1 MAVSSYRVQNDYTPF
16 TSLKPYEL
24 PVNEIFKSLVA
35 NTQYWQ
41 QGAMRVKS
49 AYDNALGLDLS
60 LEENKER
67 SKEYFKK
74 VDEQM
79 KKLSGSDLANV
90 DVQNQALKLFN
101 PLLED
106 KYILQD
112 HQNTSL
118 YKKALSDYQS
128 DPNKNQANL
137 DYATDWYNDWT
148 KDPDANNKSKDYVS
162 KAKSYIKYYDYAKE
176 FKDIV
181 KDCHSSQTSDS
192 GPMTDKKN
200 QPIGY
205 LYQTNTKSLDK
216 SKLEACLSSSLSSQA
231 LQQISIE
238 GYSKWKRQDG
248 SRDLAALGRDY
259 LNQGVDLELASKI
272 SSLKGVKKGYEAL
285 KDGNDYSDLIK
296 SYDNQIRSYESQL
309 ESYNTK
315 KSKIEEGDMSFID
328 KNYDV
333 LSGQTFSNSL
343 LSRFANSH
351 SWSETTKHVSSD
363 ATFIAMAAN
372 KQKELDRRSEE
383 NRFLLTQNYNYA
395 KLNQEKDIAL
405 LKEGLATYDADT
417 GKIVPMTNANNP
429 NDILNYVTDEKL
441 AVDNSFAKV
450 EADITSRESRVSSL
464 YKTLNDY
471 IKTQFKV
478 GNDSYDP
485 SNFDSKQRVD
495 LEEAIDGQGNDEE
508 EIVNFINIISGN
520 KESNPTLFNMIN
532 DLKKATESYNTAV
545 QLKNSILGENKIKVV
560 KSNWLGLNDENTI
573 YSIKRK
579 MRMDEIDPT
588 NMSNDEILT
597 KYGDKYGLRFNE
609 YYDENGKKVDKG
621 EIDKLFQST
630 INVQDQVLRLA
641 GSKDFIPSQLKIAQL
656 VGIDPKSSDELSL
669 ITPIRRYLDGTL
681 EVRIDKS
688 EKKDVYGGK
697 SGKDLEKVLG
707 KQYPQST
714 YGEKG
719 SYTFKIPGFYSAISK
734 IDIDFKQDIVNLNT
748 ILKNNKAGYE
758 HIVTGVNGKDYKISA
773 NFNNGAIYNYN
784 LKRSV
789 TAEEKAKKGL
799 TEMWENVKL
808 DFASSQSLEEI
819 YTRIKRGSR

>member
-128 DPNKNQANL
+128 DPNKNQDNL

-205 LYQTNTKSLDK
+205 LYQINRKYLDK
-216 SKLEACLSSSLSSQA
+216 SMLEACLRSSLSSQA
-231 LQQISIE
+231 LQQMSIE

-333 LSGQTFSNSL
+333 LSGQVFSNSL

-363 ATFIAMAAN
+363 ATVIAMAAN
-372 KQKELDRRSEE
+372 RQKELDRRSEE
-383 NRFLLTQNYNYA
+383 KYNYA

-405 LKEGLATYDADT
+405 LQEGLATYDANT
-417 GKIVPMTNANNP
+417 GKIVPITNAINP

-450 EADITSRESRVSSL
+450 EADIANRETKVSSL

-485 SNFDSKQRVD
+485 SNFDSKQRFD
-495 LEEAIDGQGNDEE
+495 LEDAIDGQGNDEE

-520 KESNPTLFNMIN
+520 KESYPTLFNMIN

-545 QLKNSILGENKIKVV
+545 QLKNSILGENKI
-560 KSNWLGLNDENTI
+560 T
-573 YSIKRK
+573 
-579 MRMDEIDPT
+579 
-588 NMSNDEILT
+588 
-597 KYGDKYGLRFNE
+597 
-609 YYDENGKKVDKG
+609 KKVIPARTTDGIALGVIPSASVVYYNDKG
-621 EIDKLFQST
+621 KEVSISEIDKLFQST

-656 VGIDPKSSDELSL
+656 VGIDPKSPDELSL

-681 EVRIDKS
+681 EVRINKS
-688 EKKDVYGGK
+688 EKKDVYGGR

-719 SYTFKIPGFYSAISK
+719 SYTFKIPGFYSPISK

-789 TAEEKAKKGL
+789 TAKEKAKKGL